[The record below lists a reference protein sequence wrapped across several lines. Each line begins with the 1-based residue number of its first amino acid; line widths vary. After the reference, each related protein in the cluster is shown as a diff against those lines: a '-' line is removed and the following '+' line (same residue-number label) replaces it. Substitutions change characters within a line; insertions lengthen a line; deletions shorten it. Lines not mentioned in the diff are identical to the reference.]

1 MLTSL
6 SIASQTPIGDVLGQ
20 FGCQVY
26 WITSVISSQALAIGG
41 LGMAIFRLFCVE
53 KGLTLMRYNC
63 DRIVNLIHLAEVIVL
78 TGTVSLNTYG
88 VISDGWEQAAMY
100 QFCMNH
106 GHLEG
111 EVLKSYNRSENQ
123 SFGKLHQFP

>member
-1 MLTSL
+1 MLTTL
-6 SIASQTPIGDVLGQ
+6 SIVSQTPIGDVLGQ

-63 DRIVNLIHLAEVIVL
+63 VRIVNLIHLAEVIVL

-88 VISDGWEQAAMY
+88 VIYDGWEQAAMY